1 MVQQMVKIYK
11 NINILDKTSLI
22 NLVVGVSGAMGN
34 VYMPNKMVFRFVRRH
49 RPREWDFHISI
60 IKFWMLKVFSKGF
73 YCSRNSRWFQNLFHL
88 KSTYYAKSRSARK
101 DVCIQNCKTSVFE
114 QSLNSV
120 ASGHLRFGFSL
131 KYK

>member
-60 IKFWMLKVFSKGF
+60 IKF
-73 YCSRNSRWFQNLFHL
+73 
-88 KSTYYAKSRSARK
+88 
-101 DVCIQNCKTSVFE
+101 
-114 QSLNSV
+114 
-120 ASGHLRFGFSL
+120 
-131 KYK
+131 